1 MISEECSDT
10 VVGLDMLV
18 GLSTGLRC
26 SLKRSL
32 SRLLVSP
39 IRFFLLH
46 FLRSLLVTIIAL
58 ETGLVWAQAKRAKC

>member
-26 SLKRSL
+26 SLKRFL
-32 SRLLVSP
+32 IRRFVSP
-39 IRFFLLH
+39 AIVF
-46 FLRSLLVTIIAL
+46 VTAFAL
-58 ETGLVWAQAKRAKC
+58 NHVNKDFRVIDF